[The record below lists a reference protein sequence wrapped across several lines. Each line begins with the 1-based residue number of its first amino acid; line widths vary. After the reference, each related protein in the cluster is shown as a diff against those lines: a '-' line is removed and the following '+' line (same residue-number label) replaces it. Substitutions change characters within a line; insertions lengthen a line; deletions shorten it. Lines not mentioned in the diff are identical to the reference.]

1 LEEIKD
7 SFRKHLDKIRG
18 MDKEKILDVKDSN
31 WHDTFNSFKTGL
43 KDLDVMF
50 QNIINFAFE

>member
-1 LEEIKD
+1 
-7 SFRKHLDKIRG
+7 

-31 WHDTFNSFKTGL
+31 WHDIFNSFKTGL
-43 KDLDVMF
+43 KDLDVMY